1 MHWRAK
7 HAFCMCTT
15 QAASRYYC
23 LPDICDFQ
31 FQTKYSGVM
40 QFCRTRVICPRFKDQ
55 GGFGRLIAE
64 IKRPC
69 PNTDDAWGKVK
80 LEP

>member
-1 MHWRAK
+1 MTALKSKACFLRVYH
-7 HAFCMCTT
+7 TGS
-15 QAASRYYC
+15 QQVLLS

-31 FQTKYSGVM
+31 FQSKYSGVM

-64 IKRPC
+64 IKK
-69 PNTDDAWGKVK
+69 TLSKTQMTHEAK
-80 LEP
+80 